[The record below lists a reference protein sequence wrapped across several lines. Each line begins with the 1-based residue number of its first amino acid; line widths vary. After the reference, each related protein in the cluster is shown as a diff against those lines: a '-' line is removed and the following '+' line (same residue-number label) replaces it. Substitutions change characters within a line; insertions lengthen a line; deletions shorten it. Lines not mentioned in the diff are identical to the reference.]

1 MDRWVNEWMEIRKGR
16 EWGRE
21 RGTEGGKNNTKSLNA
36 NQSRKAD
43 LAALSIKD
51 INP

>member
-1 MDRWVNEWMEIRKGR
+1 MNGNKK
-16 EWGRE
+16 RE
-21 RGTEGGKNNTKSLNA
+21 RVGERKRTEGGKNKTKSLNA
-36 NQSRKAD
+36 FQSRKTD